1 VHKGGQKN
9 LDIGNKMDINVE
21 PHEKG
26 DAKTYKILLLKMALD
41 NPTN

>member
-1 VHKGGQKN
+1 VHKKGQIF
-9 LDIGNKMDINVE
+9 LDNGNKMDINVE
-21 PHEKG
+21 PHKKG